1 MTCHNLNK
9 QMASL
14 QCGSFLE
21 PSKYHFVWMT
31 SHILNKKRASLLCW
45 SFHASSMN
53 HFLWMTRHIL
63 NKWRA
68 CLHFHF
74 HAPSI
79 YHFLWMTCH
88 ICYKV
93 RASLL
98 CGSFHVPSNGHSGRN
113 ILSKMSPLMHFQIT
127 SFSEW
132 LVTLIVDCFTF
143 QIQTEIQISALV
155 ISGDIRISACRQPI
169 EVYYGSF

>member
-1 MTCHNLNK
+1 
-9 QMASL
+9 MASL

-21 PSKYHFVWMT
+21 SSKYHFVWMT
-31 SHILNKKRASLLCW
+31 CHILNEKRASLLCW

-53 HFLWMTRHIL
+53 QFLWMTRHIL

-98 CGSFHVPSNGHSGRN
+98 CGSFHVPWNGHSGRN
-113 ILSKMSPLMHFQIT
+113 ILSKMSPLIHLQIT

-132 LVTLIVDCFTF
+132 LVTLSMDVGTTVGPFMCLQMVTLAKSLTTLEQANGISPVWVSPCFF
-143 QIQTEIQISALV
+143 LLL
-155 ISGDIRISACRQPI
+155 
-169 EVYYGSF
+169 